1 MLGNPDPGVFLREF
15 KEALRALGYVEG
27 QNVTLELRNAAGSL
41 DNLKKLAQELVALK
55 VDVIVGFQTPAVV
68 AAKNATSTI
77 PIVMCPAADPIRTGL
92 VASFS
97 RPGGNVTG
105 VTTATAEV
113 AAKNLEYIREI
124 LPAVRKV
131 GVLGNANDPFHKPFV
146 SDVANAG
153 QKLGLEIKT
162 ALARGDNELET
173 AFAALVA
180 EGIQAVLVQPS
191 LSRELSAS
199 LAIQNRLPLFAPSAE
214 FAKAGAFV
222 VYSAD
227 TEAVYRQSATFV
239 DKILKG
245 RQPADLPV
253 ELATR
258 FLLLINLKTA
268 KALGITVPQAML
280 LRADEVI
287 E

>member
-15 KEALRALGYVEG
+15 REALRALGYIED
-27 QNVTLELRNAAGSL
+27 QSITLELRNAAGSL

-55 VDVIVGFQTPAVV
+55 TEVIVGFQTPAVV
-68 AAKNATSTI
+68 AAKDATSAI

-113 AAKNLEYIREI
+113 ATKNLELIREI
-124 LPAVRKV
+124 LPAVRTI

-146 SDVANAG
+146 SDVATAG
-153 QKLGLEIKT
+153 QKLGFDIKV
-162 ALARGDNELET
+162 ALPRGDNELEP
-173 AFAALVA
+173 AFSELAAAGV
-180 EGIQAVLVQPS
+180 QAALVQPS
-191 LSRELSAS
+191 FSRERSSS
-199 LAIQNRLPLFAPSAE
+199 LAIQHRLPLFAPNTE

-245 RQPADLPV
+245 RQPAELPV
-253 ELATR
+253 ELATK
-258 FLLLINLKTA
+258 FLFMVNLKTA
-268 KALGITVPQAML
+268 NTLGISVPQAII